1 MMNAHHL
8 LTMNYV
14 YVRCSAR
21 SADMWSAPSWP
32 GGLYSI
38 YNKAI
43 FTISLACRAASFCL
57 RHPRQNFFPGGHHV
71 WWNSHAGIGLR
82 IWIAILAVLGQ
93 TYVILFKQSLCLCS
107 CVMSLTNSLCVS
119 LRLLVISSLWTM
131 PPIARPSWPETFFE
145 PERERS
151 RSPRRVQPG
160 TISPRTPPS
169 LPPPTP
175 NIPPHIGSMI
185 PMTPPELLDPSPG
198 TPESQQI

>member
-1 MMNAHHL
+1 
-8 LTMNYV
+8 
-14 YVRCSAR
+14 
-21 SADMWSAPSWP
+21 
-32 GGLYSI
+32 
-38 YNKAI
+38 
-43 FTISLACRAASFCL
+43 
-57 RHPRQNFFPGGHHV
+57 
-71 WWNSHAGIGLR
+71 
-82 IWIAILAVLGQ
+82 VLGQ

-169 LPPPTP
+169 TLRMIGGKVKVVKCPPAVCIFFVRCLCGDVINLYMSEVHSSLQNNSFQNQYDTCR
-175 NIPPHIGSMI
+175 GCYKFYYDYYGWRVM
-185 PMTPPELLDPSPG
+185 G
-198 TPESQQI
+198 G

>member
-1 MMNAHHL
+1 
-8 LTMNYV
+8 
-14 YVRCSAR
+14 
-21 SADMWSAPSWP
+21 MWSTPSWP

-131 PPIARPSWPETFFE
+131 PTYCS
-145 PERERS
+145 
-151 RSPRRVQPG
+151 
-160 TISPRTPPS
+160 TIVAWNVLRTWAWNNALEVRGVCS
-169 LPPPTP
+169 LALFHPVPPPARHHRPQTY
-175 NIPPHIGSMI
+175 PH
-185 PMTPPELLDPSPG
+185 TLDLWFQWLLQNCWILHQGRRKVNKYSA
-198 TPESQQI
+198 TEV

>member
-1 MMNAHHL
+1 
-8 LTMNYV
+8 
-14 YVRCSAR
+14 
-21 SADMWSAPSWP
+21 
-32 GGLYSI
+32 
-38 YNKAI
+38 
-43 FTISLACRAASFCL
+43 
-57 RHPRQNFFPGGHHV
+57 
-71 WWNSHAGIGLR
+71 
-82 IWIAILAVLGQ
+82 
-93 TYVILFKQSLCLCS
+93 
-107 CVMSLTNSLCVS
+107 
-119 LRLLVISSLWTM
+119 M

-169 LPPPTP
+169 SPPPTP